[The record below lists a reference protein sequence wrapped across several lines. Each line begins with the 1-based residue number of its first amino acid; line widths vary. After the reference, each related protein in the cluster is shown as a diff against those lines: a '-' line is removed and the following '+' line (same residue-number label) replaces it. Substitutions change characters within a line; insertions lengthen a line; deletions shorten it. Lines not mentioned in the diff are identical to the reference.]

1 MIQSD
6 CVIMYNTI
14 KLNSS
19 KNSKDIICC
28 KETICRKQ
36 CNRFSILFLRTQILF
51 EKFSGFSKYFY
62 DAELPNFLSNKQNY
76 CENFNYIIED

>member
-1 MIQSD
+1 MDIF
-6 CVIMYNTI
+6 C
-14 KLNSS
+14 S
-19 KNSKDIICC
+19 KESIYRI
-28 KETICRKQ
+28 Q
-36 CNRFSILFLRTQILF
+36 CNLFSILFLLTKILV